1 MPDILGATNPVP
13 GYDKAAV
20 NRNLPVSP
28 ENTQIQNIPDPT
40 RVSRTDGR
48 TERQDST
55 LQGDGRI
62 RYDSNFQTFLQRL
75 QETPGMSESL
85 SRIFGWDRTEVSS
98 GISAGM
104 AEEMSRVLEMLQM
117 DAAQLLEFL
126 KGQAR
131 TGTRFHGA
139 LFALLRSAYAKAAS
153 DGMRSDILNF
163 LKCYID
169 YSSTAHLEGS
179 ILRNLEDMADAMP
192 ASWAEKLR
200 EMAARLENGMAAGDR
215 RGNVLLLQRE
225 LFPYMSDYVGRTH
238 DMGLP
243 RSLLTMLSLNAV
255 RYENG
260 TEERLLEAFHQLSG
274 YAAFKD
280 QLRGIDGQSLLALLR
295 SSRFDGETG
304 AVRFANSITAAVQ
317 RAMRG
322 ECSAEM
328 QQAFQSLMGAVLV
341 NESVY
346 MPVNHYLLP
355 LMWNHRA
362 LFSELWVDPDA
373 EGDGGRAGSRQR
385 HTMKILFKMD
395 VQPLGLFDI
404 ILNSR
409 GNEVDIQVSCPERVV
424 PFSGQIEQS
433 ISQILERNGLSPT
446 QVIVRKL
453 ERPVTLTEVFPK
465 IFEGKNCVNVKA

>member
-40 RVSRTDGR
+40 RVGRTDGR

-55 LQGDGRI
+55 LQGDDRI

-85 SRIFGWDRTEVSS
+85 SRIFGWDRQRSVLE
-98 GISAGM
+98 SAPGM

-200 EMAARLENGMAAGDR
+200 EMAARLENGMAVGDR

-243 RSLLTMLSLNAV
+243 RSLFDHAV
-255 RYENG
+255 TQCR
-260 TEERLLEAFHQLSG
+260 
-274 YAAFKD
+274 
-280 QLRGIDGQSLLALLR
+280 
-295 SSRFDGETG
+295 
-304 AVRFANSITAAVQ
+304 
-317 RAMRG
+317 
-322 ECSAEM
+322 
-328 QQAFQSLMGAVLV
+328 
-341 NESVY
+341 
-346 MPVNHYLLP
+346 
-355 LMWNHRA
+355 
-362 LFSELWVDPDA
+362 
-373 EGDGGRAGSRQR
+373 
-385 HTMKILFKMD
+385 
-395 VQPLGLFDI
+395 
-404 ILNSR
+404 
-409 GNEVDIQVSCPERVV
+409 EV
-424 PFSGQIEQS
+424 
-433 ISQILERNGLSPT
+433 
-446 QVIVRKL
+446 
-453 ERPVTLTEVFPK
+453 
-465 IFEGKNCVNVKA
+465 

>member
-40 RVSRTDGR
+40 RVGRTDGR

-117 DAAQLLEFL
+117 DTAQLLEFL

-385 HTMKILFKMD
+385 HAMKILFKMD

-424 PFSGQIEQS
+424 PFSRQIEQS

>member
-20 NRNLPVSP
+20 NRNLPASP

-40 RVSRTDGR
+40 RVGRTDGR

-163 LKCYID
+163 LKCY
-169 YSSTAHLEGS
+169 
-179 ILRNLEDMADAMP
+179 
-192 ASWAEKLR
+192 
-200 EMAARLENGMAAGDR
+200 
-215 RGNVLLLQRE
+215 
-225 LFPYMSDYVGRTH
+225 
-238 DMGLP
+238 
-243 RSLLTMLSLNAV
+243 
-255 RYENG
+255 
-260 TEERLLEAFHQLSG
+260 
-274 YAAFKD
+274 
-280 QLRGIDGQSLLALLR
+280 
-295 SSRFDGETG
+295 
-304 AVRFANSITAAVQ
+304 
-317 RAMRG
+317 
-322 ECSAEM
+322 
-328 QQAFQSLMGAVLV
+328 
-341 NESVY
+341 
-346 MPVNHYLLP
+346 
-355 LMWNHRA
+355 
-362 LFSELWVDPDA
+362 
-373 EGDGGRAGSRQR
+373 
-385 HTMKILFKMD
+385 
-395 VQPLGLFDI
+395 
-404 ILNSR
+404 
-409 GNEVDIQVSCPERVV
+409 
-424 PFSGQIEQS
+424 
-433 ISQILERNGLSPT
+433 
-446 QVIVRKL
+446 
-453 ERPVTLTEVFPK
+453 
-465 IFEGKNCVNVKA
+465 

>member
-280 QLRGIDGQSLLALLR
+280 QLRGIDGQSLLA
-295 SSRFDGETG
+295 
-304 AVRFANSITAAVQ
+304 VQ

-424 PFSGQIEQS
+424 PFSRQIEQS

>member
-40 RVSRTDGR
+40 RVGRTDGR

-117 DAAQLLEFL
+117 DTAQLLEFL

-424 PFSGQIEQS
+424 PFSRQIEQS

>member
-40 RVSRTDGR
+40 RVGRTDGR

-55 LQGDGRI
+55 LQGDGRV

-75 QETPGMSESL
+75 QETPGMAESL

-131 TGTRFHGA
+131 TGTQFHGA
-139 LFALLRSAYAKAAS
+139 LFALLRSAYVKAAS

-169 YSSTAHLEGS
+169 YSSTAHLEGN
-179 ILRNLEDMADAMP
+179 ILRNLGDMADAMP

-200 EMAARLENGMAAGDR
+200 EMTARLENGIAAGDR

-225 LFPYMSDYVGRTH
+225 LFPYMADYVGRTH

-243 RSLLTMLSLNAV
+243 RDLLTMLSLNAA

-260 TEERLLEAFHQLSG
+260 TEERLLETFHQLSG

-280 QLRGIDGQSLLALLR
+280 QLKGIDGQSLLALLR
-295 SSRFDGETG
+295 SSRFDGESS

-328 QQAFQSLMGAVLV
+328 QQAFQSLMGAILV

-346 MPVNHYLLP
+346 MPVNHYLQLKISKIIF
-355 LMWNHRA
+355 
-362 LFSELWVDPDA
+362 LFL
-373 EGDGGRAGSRQR
+373 QNFYL
-385 HTMKILFKMD
+385 TMKL
-395 VQPLGLFDI
+395 LY
-404 ILNSR
+404 
-409 GNEVDIQVSCPERVV
+409 
-424 PFSGQIEQS
+424 
-433 ISQILERNGLSPT
+433 
-446 QVIVRKL
+446 
-453 ERPVTLTEVFPK
+453 
-465 IFEGKNCVNVKA
+465 

>member
-295 SSRFDGETG
+295 SSWFDGETG

>member
-28 ENTQIQNIPDPT
+28 ESTQIQNIPDPT
-40 RVSRTDGR
+40 RVGRTDGR

-55 LQGDGRI
+55 LQGDDRI

-260 TEERLLEAFHQLSG
+260 TEERLLESFHQLGG

-295 SSRFDGETG
+295 SSRFDGESG
-304 AVRFANSITAAVQ
+304 AVRFANYITAAVQ

-424 PFSGQIEQS
+424 PFSRQIEQS

>member
-169 YSSTAHLEGS
+169 YSSTAHVEGS
-179 ILRNLEDMADAMP
+179 ILQNLEDMADAMP

-295 SSRFDGETG
+295 SSRFDGESS

-424 PFSGQIEQS
+424 PFSRQIEQS

>member
-1 MPDILGATNPVP
+1 
-13 GYDKAAV
+13 
-20 NRNLPVSP
+20 
-28 ENTQIQNIPDPT
+28 
-40 RVSRTDGR
+40 
-48 TERQDST
+48 
-55 LQGDGRI
+55 
-62 RYDSNFQTFLQRL
+62 
-75 QETPGMSESL
+75 MSESL

-385 HTMKILFKMD
+385 HTMKILLKMD

-424 PFSGQIEQS
+424 PFCQ
-433 ISQILERNGLSPT
+433 T
-446 QVIVRKL
+446 D
-453 ERPVTLTEVFPK
+453 
-465 IFEGKNCVNVKA
+465 

>member
-424 PFSGQIEQS
+424 PFSRQIEQS

>member
-40 RVSRTDGR
+40 RVGRTDGR

-55 LQGDGRI
+55 LQGDGHV

-75 QETPGMSESL
+75 QETPGMAESL

-131 TGTRFHGA
+131 TGTQFHGA
-139 LFALLRSAYAKAAS
+139 LFALLRSAYVKAAS

-169 YSSTAHLEGS
+169 YSSTAHLEGN
-179 ILRNLEDMADAMP
+179 ILRNLGDMADAMP

-200 EMAARLENGMAAGDR
+200 EMTARLENGIAAGDR

-225 LFPYMSDYVGRTH
+225 LFPYMADYVGRTH

-243 RSLLTMLSLNAV
+243 RDLLTMLSLNAA

-260 TEERLLEAFHQLSG
+260 TEERLLETFHQLSG

-280 QLRGIDGQSLLALLR
+280 QLKGIDGQSLLALLR
-295 SSRFDGETG
+295 SSRFDGESS

-328 QQAFQSLMGAVLV
+328 QQAFQSLMGAILV

-424 PFSGQIEQS
+424 PFSRQIEQS

>member
-1 MPDILGATNPVP
+1 
-13 GYDKAAV
+13 
-20 NRNLPVSP
+20 
-28 ENTQIQNIPDPT
+28 
-40 RVSRTDGR
+40 
-48 TERQDST
+48 
-55 LQGDGRI
+55 
-62 RYDSNFQTFLQRL
+62 
-75 QETPGMSESL
+75 MSESL

-424 PFSGQIEQS
+424 PFSRQIEQS

>member
-40 RVSRTDGR
+40 RVGRTDGR

-55 LQGDGRI
+55 LQGDGRV

-75 QETPGMSESL
+75 QETPGMAESL

-131 TGTRFHGA
+131 TGTQFHGA
-139 LFALLRSAYAKAAS
+139 LFALLRSAYVNAAS

-169 YSSTAHLEGS
+169 YSSTAHLEGN
-179 ILRNLEDMADAMP
+179 ILRNLGDMADAMP

-200 EMAARLENGMAAGDR
+200 EMTARLENGIAAGDR

-225 LFPYMSDYVGRTH
+225 LFPYMADYVGRTH

-424 PFSGQIEQS
+424 PFSRQIEQS

>member
-1 MPDILGATNPVP
+1 MA
-13 GYDKAAV
+13 
-20 NRNLPVSP
+20 
-28 ENTQIQNIPDPT
+28 
-40 RVSRTDGR
+40 
-48 TERQDST
+48 
-55 LQGDGRI
+55 
-62 RYDSNFQTFLQRL
+62 
-75 QETPGMSESL
+75 ESL

-200 EMAARLENGMAAGDR
+200 EMTARLENGIAAGDR

-225 LFPYMSDYVGRTH
+225 LFPYMADYVGRTH

-243 RSLLTMLSLNAV
+243 RDLLTMLSLNAA

-260 TEERLLEAFHQLSG
+260 TEERLLETFHQLSG

-280 QLRGIDGQSLLALLR
+280 QLKGIDGQSLLALLR
-295 SSRFDGETG
+295 SSRFDGESS

-328 QQAFQSLMGAVLV
+328 QQAFQSLMGAILV

-373 EGDGGRAGSRQR
+373 ESDGGRAGNGRR
-385 HTMKILFKMD
+385 HTMRILFKMD

-404 ILNSR
+404 VLNSR
-409 GNEVDIQVSCPERVV
+409 GNEVDIQVSCPERAV
-424 PFSGQIEQS
+424 PFSRQIEQS

-446 QVIVRKL
+446 QVMVRKL

>member
-40 RVSRTDGR
+40 RVGRTDGR

-424 PFSGQIEQS
+424 PFSRQIEQS

>member
-40 RVSRTDGR
+40 RVGRTDGR

-55 LQGDGRI
+55 LQGDGRV

-75 QETPGMSESL
+75 QETPGMAESL

-131 TGTRFHGA
+131 TGTQFHGA
-139 LFALLRSAYAKAAS
+139 LFALLRSAYVKAAS

-169 YSSTAHLEGS
+169 YSSTAHLEGN
-179 ILRNLEDMADAMP
+179 ILRNLGDMADAMP

-200 EMAARLENGMAAGDR
+200 EMTARLENGIAAGDR

-225 LFPYMSDYVGRTH
+225 LFPYMADYVGRTH

-243 RSLLTMLSLNAV
+243 RDLLTMLSLNAA

-260 TEERLLEAFHQLSG
+260 TEERLLETFHQLSG

-280 QLRGIDGQSLLALLR
+280 QLKGIDGQSLLALLR
-295 SSRFDGETG
+295 SSRFDGESS

-328 QQAFQSLMGAVLV
+328 QQAFQSLMGAILV

-373 EGDGGRAGSRQR
+373 ESDGGRAGNGRR
-385 HTMKILFKMD
+385 HTMRILFKMD

-404 ILNSR
+404 VLNSR
-409 GNEVDIQVSCPERVV
+409 GNEVDIQVSCPERAV
-424 PFSGQIEQS
+424 PFSRQIEQS

-446 QVIVRKL
+446 QVMVRKL
-453 ERPVTLTEVFPK
+453 ERPITLTEAFPK
-465 IFEGKNCVNVKA
+465 IFERKN

>member
-40 RVSRTDGR
+40 RVGRTDGR

-98 GISAGM
+98 GISASM

-117 DAAQLLEFL
+117 DTAQLLEFL

-373 EGDGGRAGSRQR
+373 EGDGGRAGSGHR

-424 PFSGQIEQS
+424 PFSRQIEQS

>member
-1 MPDILGATNPVP
+1 
-13 GYDKAAV
+13 
-20 NRNLPVSP
+20 
-28 ENTQIQNIPDPT
+28 
-40 RVSRTDGR
+40 
-48 TERQDST
+48 
-55 LQGDGRI
+55 
-62 RYDSNFQTFLQRL
+62 
-75 QETPGMSESL
+75 
-85 SRIFGWDRTEVSS
+85 
-98 GISAGM
+98 
-104 AEEMSRVLEMLQM
+104 
-117 DAAQLLEFL
+117 
-126 KGQAR
+126 
-131 TGTRFHGA
+131 
-139 LFALLRSAYAKAAS
+139 
-153 DGMRSDILNF
+153 MRSDILNF

-424 PFSGQIEQS
+424 PFSRQIEQS

-453 ERPVTLTEVFPK
+453 ERPVTLAEVFPK

>member
-225 LFPYMSDYVGRTH
+225 LFPYMADYVGRTH

-243 RSLLTMLSLNAV
+243 RDLLTMLSLNAA

-260 TEERLLEAFHQLSG
+260 TEERLLETFHQLSG

-280 QLRGIDGQSLLALLR
+280 QLKGIDGQSLLALLR
-295 SSRFDGETG
+295 SSRFDGESS

-328 QQAFQSLMGAVLV
+328 QQAFQSLMGAILV

-373 EGDGGRAGSRQR
+373 ESDGGRAGNGRR
-385 HTMKILFKMD
+385 HTMRILFKMD

-404 ILNSR
+404 VLNSR
-409 GNEVDIQVSCPERVV
+409 GNEVDIQVSCPERAV
-424 PFSGQIEQS
+424 PFSRQIEQS

>member
-40 RVSRTDGR
+40 RVGRTDGR

-55 LQGDGRI
+55 LQGDGRV

-75 QETPGMSESL
+75 QETPGMAESL

-131 TGTRFHGA
+131 TDTQFHGA
-139 LFALLRSAYAKAAS
+139 LFALLRSAYVKAAS

-169 YSSTAHLEGS
+169 YSSTAHLEGN
-179 ILRNLEDMADAMP
+179 ILRNLGDMADAMP

-200 EMAARLENGMAAGDR
+200 EMTARLENGIAAGDR

-424 PFSGQIEQS
+424 PFSRQIEQS

>member
-40 RVSRTDGR
+40 RVGRTDGR

-55 LQGDGRI
+55 LQGDGRV

-424 PFSGQIEQS
+424 PFSRQIEQS

>member
-1 MPDILGATNPVP
+1 MIRQRSTGIFPHRRRIRRF
-13 GYDKAAV
+13 K
-20 NRNLPVSP
+20 
-28 ENTQIQNIPDPT
+28 NIPDPT
-40 RVSRTDGR
+40 RVGRTDGR

-424 PFSGQIEQS
+424 PFFQ
-433 ISQILERNGLSPT
+433 T
-446 QVIVRKL
+446 D
-453 ERPVTLTEVFPK
+453 
-465 IFEGKNCVNVKA
+465 

>member
-28 ENTQIQNIPDPT
+28 ENTQIQNIPGT
-40 RVSRTDGR
+40 RPGSAGQTDARSVRTARCRGTDASGMIPIFR
-48 TERQDST
+48 HFYSGCKR
-55 LQGDGRI
+55 R
-62 RYDSNFQTFLQRL
+62 
-75 QETPGMSESL
+75 PGMSESL

-117 DAAQLLEFL
+117 DTAQLLEFL

-280 QLRGIDGQSLLALLR
+280 QLRGIDGQSLL
-295 SSRFDGETG
+295 GP
-304 AVRFANSITAAVQ
+304 AAEQ
-317 RAMRG
+317 
-322 ECSAEM
+322 
-328 QQAFQSLMGAVLV
+328 
-341 NESVY
+341 
-346 MPVNHYLLP
+346 PV
-355 LMWNHRA
+355 
-362 LFSELWVDPDA
+362 
-373 EGDGGRAGSRQR
+373 
-385 HTMKILFKMD
+385 
-395 VQPLGLFDI
+395 
-404 ILNSR
+404 
-409 GNEVDIQVSCPERVV
+409 
-424 PFSGQIEQS
+424 
-433 ISQILERNGLSPT
+433 
-446 QVIVRKL
+446 
-453 ERPVTLTEVFPK
+453 
-465 IFEGKNCVNVKA
+465 

>member
-225 LFPYMSDYVGRTH
+225 LFPYMADYVGRTH

-424 PFSGQIEQS
+424 PFSRQIEQS

>member
-40 RVSRTDGR
+40 RVGRTDGR

-55 LQGDGRI
+55 LQGDGRV

-75 QETPGMSESL
+75 QETPGMAESL

-139 LFALLRSAYAKAAS
+139 LFALLRSAYVKAAS

-169 YSSTAHLEGS
+169 YSSTAHLEGN
-179 ILRNLEDMADAMP
+179 ILRNLGDMADAMP

-200 EMAARLENGMAAGDR
+200 EMTARLENGIAAGDR

-243 RSLLTMLSLNAV
+243 RDLLTMLSLNAA

-260 TEERLLEAFHQLSG
+260 TEERLLETFHQLSG

-280 QLRGIDGQSLLALLR
+280 QLKGIDGQSLLALLR
-295 SSRFDGETG
+295 SSRFDGESS

-328 QQAFQSLMGAVLV
+328 QQAFQSLMGAILV

-373 EGDGGRAGSRQR
+373 ESDGGRAGNGRR
-385 HTMKILFKMD
+385 HTMRILFKMD

-404 ILNSR
+404 VLNSR
-409 GNEVDIQVSCPERVV
+409 GNEVDIQVSCPERAV
-424 PFSGQIEQS
+424 PFSRQIEQS

-446 QVIVRKL
+446 QVMVRKL
-453 ERPVTLTEVFPK
+453 ERPIALTEAFPK
-465 IFEGKNCVNVKA
+465 IFERKNCVNVKA

>member
-13 GYDKAAV
+13 CYDKAAV

-40 RVSRTDGR
+40 RVGRTDGR

-117 DAAQLLEFL
+117 DTAQLLEFL

-424 PFSGQIEQS
+424 PFSRQIEQS

>member
-169 YSSTAHLEGS
+169 YSSTAHLGGS

-424 PFSGQIEQS
+424 PFSRQIEQS

>member
-40 RVSRTDGR
+40 RVGRTDGR

-225 LFPYMSDYVGRTH
+225 LFPYMADYVGRTH

-295 SSRFDGETG
+295 SSRFDGESS
-304 AVRFANSITAAVQ
+304 AVRFANSITATVQ

-424 PFSGQIEQS
+424 PFSRQIEQS

-453 ERPVTLTEVFPK
+453 ERPITLTEVFPK

>member
-1 MPDILGATNPVP
+1 
-13 GYDKAAV
+13 
-20 NRNLPVSP
+20 
-28 ENTQIQNIPDPT
+28 
-40 RVSRTDGR
+40 
-48 TERQDST
+48 
-55 LQGDGRI
+55 
-62 RYDSNFQTFLQRL
+62 
-75 QETPGMSESL
+75 
-85 SRIFGWDRTEVSS
+85 
-98 GISAGM
+98 M

-424 PFSGQIEQS
+424 PFSRQIEQS

>member
-1 MPDILGATNPVP
+1 M
-13 GYDKAAV
+13 
-20 NRNLPVSP
+20 
-28 ENTQIQNIPDPT
+28 
-40 RVSRTDGR
+40 
-48 TERQDST
+48 
-55 LQGDGRI
+55 
-62 RYDSNFQTFLQRL
+62 
-75 QETPGMSESL
+75 
-85 SRIFGWDRTEVSS
+85 
-98 GISAGM
+98 
-104 AEEMSRVLEMLQM
+104 
-117 DAAQLLEFL
+117 
-126 KGQAR
+126 
-131 TGTRFHGA
+131 
-139 LFALLRSAYAKAAS
+139 
-153 DGMRSDILNF
+153 
-163 LKCYID
+163 
-169 YSSTAHLEGS
+169 
-179 ILRNLEDMADAMP
+179 
-192 ASWAEKLR
+192 
-200 EMAARLENGMAAGDR
+200 
-215 RGNVLLLQRE
+215 LLLQRE

-424 PFSGQIEQS
+424 PFSRQIEQS